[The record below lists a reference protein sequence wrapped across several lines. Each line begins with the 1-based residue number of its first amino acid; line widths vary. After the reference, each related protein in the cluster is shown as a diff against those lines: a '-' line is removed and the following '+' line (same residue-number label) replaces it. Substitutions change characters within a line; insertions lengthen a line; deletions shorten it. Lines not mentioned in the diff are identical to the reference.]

1 MSHVGR
7 DGNGGFIVIGVIA
20 KGVDC
25 GGSFRNQR
33 GGDMRSESRREY
45 GNRLSGI
52 QGTVLRQKEL
62 INLFYIGIVLVLR
75 KREVNMAKNGV
86 NNTWLKVF
94 YESAK
99 PVGMKDRKNVSREGI
114 EGKVK
119 GNIFIIDELKT
130 LSARD
135 PME

>member
-33 GGDMRSESRREY
+33 GEDMRSESRREY

-75 KREVNMAKNGV
+75 KREVNMTKNRV
-86 NNTWLKVF
+86 DNVWFKIFN
-94 YESAK
+94 ESAK
-99 PVGMKDRKNVSREGI
+99 AMSMKN
-114 EGKVK
+114 
-119 GNIFIIDELKT
+119 
-130 LSARD
+130 
-135 PME
+135 